1 MDLKKLDSKQ
11 ARGILAGVL
20 VLVGLYGVFGGPWG
34 VERLSF
40 QGPLSEKASEQI
52 DAALEKNL
60 VVFAMV
66 STIKAAAAVIEGSS
80 VGVGFDLEL
89 GDLVQPAYDYI
100 DFIWKLF
107 LYAVLVLTFY
117 KLMVECGI
125 LGLGLPILGAG
136 LVLCGLG
143 LTWSGQRPR
152 LLLWAKRLIVLGGL
166 VAYGVPVVLLGS
178 HSISARFT
186 MPLKEATA
194 QRIRA
199 TESEFSRARGEFLAI
214 KDQVSVMSP
223 AESLEKV
230 RVSLSRVVQTVTNA
244 AWDSMKTL
252 LYYIAIL
259 LFDLLLL
266 PVLMA
271 LLIYLV
277 LHFALGRLH
286 RQA

>member
-1 MDLKKLDSKQ
+1 MDLKKLDSRQ
-11 ARGILAGVL
+11 ARGIVAGVL
-20 VLVGLYGVFGGPWG
+20 VVLGLYFIFGGQWG
-34 VERLSF
+34 AERLSF

-80 VGVGFDLEL
+80 LGVGFDLEL

-143 LTWSGQRPR
+143 LAWRAQRPR

-166 VAYGVPVVLLGS
+166 VAYGVPLVLLGS

-194 QRIRA
+194 RRIRA
-199 TESEFSRARGEFLAI
+199 TESEFSRAKGEFLAI

-244 AWDSMKTL
+244 TWDSTKTM
-252 LYYIAIL
+252 LYYISIL
-259 LFDLLLL
+259 LFELLLL